1 MDERVLRI
9 QQAAEYIK
17 ERIGERAPLA
27 GIVLGSG
34 LGKLADKIENP
45 VVVPYS
51 EIPHFPL
58 STAVGHK
65 GNFIAG
71 ELGGKFVVAMQGR
84 FHYYEGYPM
93 EYVTLPIR
101 VMKVLGI
108 QYLFVSNAAGGV
120 NYDFKVGDL
129 MIIRD
134 HINLLPNPLIGP
146 NMAEFGPRFP
156 DMTRPYEPAIIALA
170 EEIAAES
177 GISLKKGVYLGSS
190 GPTYETPAEYKYFRT
205 IGADAVGMS
214 TIPEVIVARHSSIPV
229 FGISV
234 ITNEAHDDFAPD
246 FVNDGDDVVKAADAA
261 ADKMTLLFT
270 ELIKRY
276 IHSITFLF
284 KKRGKNRSFPL
295 WINC

>member
-17 ERIGERAPLA
+17 GRIGERLPVA

-51 EIPHFPL
+51 EIPHFPI

-71 ELGGKFVVAMQGR
+71 ELGGKLVVAMQGR
-84 FHYYEGYPM
+84 FHYYEGYSM

-101 VMKVLGI
+101 VMKMLGI
-108 QYLFVSNAAGGV
+108 RYLFVSNAAGGV
-120 NYDFKVGDL
+120 NYDFKVGEL

-146 NMAEFGPRFP
+146 NMEEFGPRFP
-156 DMTRPYEPAIIALA
+156 DMTRPYEPSLIALA
-170 EEIAAES
+170 EEIASDS

-214 TIPEVIVARHSSIPV
+214 TVPEVIVARHSSIPV

-270 ELIKRY
+270 ELIKR
-276 IHSITFLF
+276 L
-284 KKRGKNRSFPL
+284 
-295 WINC
+295 

>member
-9 QQAAEYIK
+9 KEAAEFIRA
-17 ERIGERAPLA
+17 RIGSVKPFA

-34 LGKLADKIENP
+34 LGKLADKIANP

-58 STAVGHK
+58 STAQGHK

-93 EYVTLPIR
+93 EDVTLPIR

-108 QYLFVSNAAGGV
+108 EYLFVSNAAGGV
-120 NYDFKVGDL
+120 NFNYKVGDL
-129 MIIRD
+129 MVIRD

-146 NMAEFGPRFP
+146 NMEEFGPRFP
-156 DMTRPYEPAIIALA
+156 DMTRPYEPSLIALA
-170 EEIAAES
+170 DGIAAAA
-177 GISLKKGVYLGSS
+177 GIPLHKGVYLAST
-190 GPTYETPAEYKYFRT
+190 GPTYETPAEYKYFRG

-229 FGISV
+229 FGMSV

-246 FVNDGDDVVKAADAA
+246 FVNDGADVVKAADAA
-261 ADKMTLLFT
+261 ADKMTFIFT
-270 ELIKRY
+270 ELIK
-276 IHSITFLF
+276 SL
-284 KKRGKNRSFPL
+284 
-295 WINC
+295 

>member
-9 QQAAEYIK
+9 NEAAEYIK
-17 ERIGERAPLA
+17 SKIGEQTPYA

-45 VVVPYS
+45 IVVSYRD
-51 EIPHFPL
+51 IPNFAR

-71 ELGGKFVVAMQGR
+71 YLGGKFVVAMQGR
-84 FHYYEGYPM
+84 FHFYEGYPM
-93 EYVTLPIR
+93 EQVTLPIR

-108 QYLFVSNAAGGV
+108 KYLFVSNAAGGV
-120 NYDFKVGDL
+120 NFSFKVGDL
-129 MIIRD
+129 MIIKD
-134 HINLLPNPLIGP
+134 HINLLPNPLIGK
-146 NMAEFGPRFP
+146 NLEDFGPRFP
-156 DMTRPYEPAIIALA
+156 DMTRPYDLSVMALA
-170 EEIAAES
+170 KEIAQEEN
-177 GISLKKGVYLGSS
+177 ITLKEGVYLAST

-234 ITNEAHDDFAPD
+234 ITNEAHDDYAD
-246 FVNDGDDVVKAADAA
+246 DYVNDGDDVVKAADAA
-261 ADKMTLLFT
+261 ADRMTLLFT
-270 ELIKRY
+270 KLIER
-276 IHSITFLF
+276 L
-284 KKRGKNRSFPL
+284 
-295 WINC
+295 